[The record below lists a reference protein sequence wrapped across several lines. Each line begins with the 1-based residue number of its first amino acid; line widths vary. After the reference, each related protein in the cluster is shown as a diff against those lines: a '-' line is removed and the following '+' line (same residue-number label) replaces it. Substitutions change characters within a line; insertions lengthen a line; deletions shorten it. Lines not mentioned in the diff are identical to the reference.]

1 MPTTYSP
8 SLRIA
13 LLGNGENAGT
23 WGQLTNTN
31 LGTLLEQS
39 ITGVVTVSLSS
50 GNVTLTSFNG
60 VSDQSRNAVI
70 VVTGTQVTTNNVI
83 IPNVPKA
90 YIVNN
95 TSSYQIGIQASGG
108 STYICPVGT
117 VSNIYCD
124 GAGNVVGVSNATT
137 FSTAL
142 TAAPGTNTTAIA
154 TTAFVQNQL
163 NPVITGIRETTTIS
177 ATAASGAIVFYTL
190 NQDIGYYTL
199 NATGNW
205 TINLTG
211 SAGVT
216 LNSLM
221 STGQSLTATFLATQ
235 VSTAYYNS
243 RVYLDGNL
251 ITPKWQGGI
260 TPVAGNANSVDAYTY
275 AIIKTAAAT
284 FTVLAS
290 QTRYA

>member
-13 LLGNGENAGT
+13 LLGNGEDSGT

-39 ITGVVTVSLSS
+39 ITGVISIDLSA
-50 GNVTLTSFNG
+50 GNATLTSFNG

-83 IPNVPKA
+83 IPNVSKT
-90 YIVNN
+90 YLVNN
-95 TSSYQIGIQASGG
+95 TSSYQIGVQASGG

-117 VSNIYCD
+117 VSNVYCD
-124 GAGNVVGVSNATT
+124 GAGNVAGASMLVSSPTYQT
-137 FSTAL
+137 F
-142 TAAPGTNTTAIA
+142 
-154 TTAFVQNQL
+154 V
-163 NPVITGIRETTTIS
+163 NPLITGIRETATVS
-177 ATAASGAIVFYTL
+177 ATAASGAISFYTL
-190 NQDIGYYTL
+190 NQAVGYYTL

-205 TINLTG
+205 TINFTG
-211 SAGVT
+211 NAGTT

-221 STGQSLTATFLATQ
+221 STGQSFTATFLATQ
-235 VSTAYYNS
+235 GATAYYNTG
-243 RVYLDGNL
+243 VYVDGNL
-251 ITPKWQGGI
+251 IVPKWQNGVA
-260 TPVAGNANSVDAYTY
+260 PNAGNINSIDAYTY
-275 AIIKTAAAT
+275 AIIKTGSGA
-284 FTVLAS
+284 FVIIAS

>member
-39 ITGVVTVSLSS
+39 ITGVTTVSLSA

-70 VVTGTQVTTNNVI
+70 VVTGTQTTTNNVI
-83 IPNVPKA
+83 IPNVSKT
-90 YIVNN
+90 YLVNN
-95 TSSYQIGIQASGG
+95 TSSFQIGVQASGG

-117 VSNIYCD
+117 ISTVYCD
-124 GAGNVVGVSNATT
+124 GAGNVAGGSVNTATFNT
-137 FSTAL
+137 F
-142 TAAPGTNTTAIA
+142 
-154 TTAFVQNQL
+154 V
-163 NPVITGIRETTTIS
+163 NPLITGIRETTTIN
-177 ATAASGAIVFYTL
+177 AFASVGTINFDTL
-190 NQDIGYYTL
+190 TQAVLYYTS

-205 TINLTG
+205 AMNFRG
-211 SAGVT
+211 SNTTT
-216 LNSLM
+216 LDSLM
-221 STGQSLTATFLATQ
+221 ATGQSISVTFISTQ
-235 VSTAYYNS
+235 GATAYYNS
-243 RVYLDGNL
+243 SVYIDSSLVV
-251 ITPKWQGGI
+251 PKWQGVVP
-260 TPVAGNANSVDAYTY
+260 TFGNPSSLDVYTY
-275 AIIKTAAAT
+275 AIIKTGSAA

-290 QTRYA
+290 QTKFA